1 MPRKII
7 YRKQL
12 LRAIDAFLEGTPASI
27 ARGKRIVK
35 RCHKALRPSYLE
47 EPPTFTLDSII
58 WDSYFHPLTDSV
70 FYASQEYLEEIRR
83 YVSGFS
89 PDESAREKVFIQH
102 DFRPQFT
109 SDETAWYNQLLET
122 LALIESIPFAQ
133 IAEACAEA
141 RKNKIPG
148 YTILDTIPEAAGV
161 PEKQATY
168 EQQITDIKALQDS
181 VPQPEYIGEELL
193 HRLAL
198 HEITSIVTAV
208 DIRRSAVYA
217 GHPTPVPPYVG
228 GDWTADNVEG
238 DWTANMTESLAW
250 AKRALHAL
258 AGESSLY
265 ISWRFAKAASFG
277 SDALLLSL
285 H

>member
-12 LRAIDAFLEGTPASI
+12 IRTIDAFLEGTPASM
-27 ARGKRIVK
+27 ARGQRIVK
-35 RCHKALRPSYLE
+35 RCHKALSPSYLE

-70 FYASQEYLEEIRR
+70 FYTSQEYLEEIRR
-83 YVSGFS
+83 TILGYP
-89 PDESAREKVFIQH
+89 PDENTRERFFILH

-109 SDETAWYNQLLET
+109 PDETAWYNQLLDT
-122 LALIESIPFAQ
+122 LTLIESIPFAQ

-148 YTILDTIPEAAGV
+148 YTILATIPEAAGV
-161 PEKQATY
+161 QEKHDTY
-168 EQQITDIKALQDS
+168 EQQITAIKALEAT
-181 VPQPEYIGEELL
+181 VPQAEHLGEELI

-198 HEITSIVTAV
+198 HEITAIVIAV
-208 DIRRSAVYA
+208 DIRMSAVYA
-217 GHPTPVPPYVG
+217 GHPTPVPPHTG
-228 GDWTADNVEG
+228 AASIAG
-238 DWTANMTESLAW
+238 MTESLAW

-258 AGESSLY
+258 AGENSLY
-265 ISWRFAKAASFG
+265 VSWRFAKAASFN
-277 SDALLLSL
+277 SDVLLLSL

>member
-1 MPRKII
+1 MNAMPRKII

-12 LRAIDAFLEGTPASI
+12 LRAIDAFLEDTPVSI

-58 WDSYFHPLTDSV
+58 WDSYFYRLTDSV
-70 FYASQEYLEEIRR
+70 YYTSQEYLEEIRQ
-83 YVSGFS
+83 YILGFP
-89 PDESAREKVFIQH
+89 PDENAREKVFIQH
-102 DFRPQFT
+102 DFRPKFT
-109 SDETAWYNQLLET
+109 PDEIAWYNQLLDT
-122 LALIESIPFAQ
+122 LRLIEIIPFAQ

-141 RKNKIPG
+141 REKKTPG
-148 YTILDTIPEAAGV
+148 SIILATIPEAAGV
-161 PEKQATY
+161 RERYDTY
-168 EQQITDIKALQDS
+168 EEQITAIRALEATM
-181 VPQPEYIGEELL
+181 PQPENIGDELI

-198 HEITSIVTAV
+198 HEITAIVIAV
-208 DIRRSAVYA
+208 DIRISAVYA
-217 GHPTPVPPYVG
+217 GHPTSVPPYAG
-228 GDWTADNVEG
+228 GDWIAD
-238 DWTANMTESLAW
+238 MTESLAW

-265 ISWRFAKAASFG
+265 ISWRFAKAASFN
-277 SDALLLSL
+277 SDVLLLSL

>member
-1 MPRKII
+1 MNEMPRQIN

-35 RCHKALRPSYLE
+35 RCHKALSPSYFE

-58 WDSYFHPLTDSV
+58 WDSYFYRLTDSV
-70 FYASQEYLEEIRR
+70 YYTSQEYLEEIRQ
-83 YVSGFS
+83 YVLGI
-89 PDESAREKVFIQH
+89 PLYENERERVFIQH

-109 SDETAWYNQLLET
+109 PDETAWYNQLLDT
-122 LALIESIPFAQ
+122 LTLTESIPFAQ

-141 RKNKIPG
+141 RKNKVPG
-148 YTILDTIPEAAGV
+148 NTILATIPEASGV
-161 PEKQATY
+161 REKYNTY
-168 EQQITDIKALQDS
+168 EQQKTAIKALEAA
-181 VPQPEYIGEELL
+181 VPQPENIGDELI

-198 HEITSIVTAV
+198 HEITAIVTAV
-208 DIRRSAVYA
+208 DIRISAVYA
-217 GHPTPVPPYVG
+217 GHPNPVPPYAG
-228 GDWTADNVEG
+228 GDWIAD
-238 DWTANMTESLAW
+238 MTESLAW

-258 AGESSLY
+258 AGESALY
-265 ISWRFAKAASFG
+265 ISWRFAKAASSK
-277 SDALLLSL
+277 SDVLLLSL